1 MNFPV
6 YNCYPCIPKG
16 NVMKTQEIFT
26 EIMKGPEGPQGPQ
39 GPKGVDGPQ
48 GNTGP
53 QGDTGPQGSQGPQ
66 GGLTGPQGDT
76 GATGPRG
83 ETGFRGAQGDTG
95 APGPQGGITGIVA
108 DCFGD
113 YIYWDG
119 DKWVANDLNIKL
131 GCDAGRY
138 GQNVNA
144 IGIGNNAGT
153 YNQGGT
159 GIAIG
164 YYSGYTGQNI
174 NAIGLGAFS
183 GFENQGSNSIAIGY
197 QAGLSGQGNNS
208 IAIGY
213 QAGIN
218 QYSNSIIL
226 NASGITLNSGSTG
239 FYVSPIREMN
249 DGYGLIYNKSRSEI
263 IDTSNVFIDNSGNV
277 GIGTTEPQ
285 FKLDVVGD
293 MNASQKVK
301 EQGFDLIP
309 IGVIWPY
316 GGTVSPNG
324 FLICDGAS
332 YNTSDYSRLFSTIQ
346 YTYGGG
352 GLTFKVPDLRGRTVI
367 GTGQGPTTLNGTTGT
382 NWSLG
387 GLTGSERI
395 TLTVNEMPSHSHS
408 GNTNV
413 TGEHSHAYLAS
424 IGGGNGLSITGSS
437 SNVPFLTD
445 PAGNHSHTLIINNTG
460 GGSSH
465 QNMQPSI
472 ALKYIIKY

>member
-183 GFENQGSNSIAIGY
+183 GFENQGISSIAIGEESGKLNQGSKSIAIGY
-197 QAGLSGQGNNS
+197 QAGLIGQGENS
-208 IAIGY
+208 IAIGS
-213 QAGIN
+213 QAGLTSQN
-218 QYSNSIIL
+218 DNSIIL
-226 NASGITLNSGSTG
+226 NATGQPLTSGTTG
-239 FYVSPIREMN
+239 LFIAPIREVQNTNLLSYDLM
-249 DGYGLIYNKSRSEI
+249 KKEI
-263 IDTSNVFIDNSGNV
+263 TYFL
-277 GIGTTEPQ
+277 TE
-285 FKLDVVGD
+285 L
-293 MNASQKVK
+293 
-301 EQGFDLIP
+301 LIP
-309 IGVIWPY
+309 IGTILPY
-316 GGTVSPNG
+316 AGNTSGPILSNSS
-324 FLICDGAS
+324 FLICDGNS
-332 YNTSDYSRLFSTIQ
+332 YSTSTYNLLFSVIG
-346 YTYGGG
+346 YSYGGND
-352 GLTFKVPDLRGRTVI
+352 LTFRVPDLRGRTPI
-367 GTGQGPTTLNGTTGT
+367 GSGTGSGLKTRTLGESSGSEDVVLTESQMPYHNHTGSTNTTGDHIHDLPVKG
-382 NWSLG
+382 NGWSQ
-387 GLTGSERI
+387 ER
-395 TLTVNEMPSHSHS
+395 PFKC
-408 GNTNV
+408 
-413 TGEHSHAYLAS
+413 
-424 IGGGNGLSITGSS
+424 GGGDNGGQWAIVEDGYKMYS
-437 SNVPFLTD
+437 
-445 PAGNHSHTLIINNTG
+445 AGNHYHTFSTDYRGENQAHN
-460 GGSSH
+460 
-465 QNMQPSI
+465 NMQPYLVI
-472 ALKYIIKY
+472 NYIIRAK